1 MNKRP
6 EVAEKLKVFAS
17 ETPIAR
23 IATVEKIVGPAIF
36 LLSPAASFV
45 TGVDL
50 LADGGFEC
58 W

>member
-1 MNKRP
+1 
-6 EVAEKLKVFAS
+6 L
-17 ETPIAR
+17 
-23 IATVEKIVGPAIF
+23 ATVEEMAGLAIF
-36 LLSPAASFV
+36 LLSPAASFM